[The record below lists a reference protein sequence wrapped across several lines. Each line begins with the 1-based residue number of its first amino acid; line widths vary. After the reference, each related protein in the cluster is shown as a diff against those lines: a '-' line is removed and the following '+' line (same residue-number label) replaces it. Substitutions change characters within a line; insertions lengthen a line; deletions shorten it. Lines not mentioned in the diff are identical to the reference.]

1 MKQMTIYQTR
11 RIMSVIAANSHRYLS
26 LTQDC
31 SREKEINEEFQII
44 WKCSHCFSNGNE
56 RKMYFSL
63 INLNA
68 LWGRTRRF
76 ACWESSAHWA
86 PTYGGCVW
94 LWVTFNELLMIM
106 SSDTKNSPQ
115 RTPVSTGEADF
126 VMQLWVISHCDSDL
140 QHRVHI
146 SLSDSQMFFET
157 GIMFS
162 CRPGL
167 RPSFHFDG
175 PTNIEE

>member
-1 MKQMTIYQTR
+1 MTIYQTR
-11 RIMSVIAANSHRYLS
+11 RIVGVIAADSHINLS

-31 SREKEINEEFQII
+31 SKEKEIYEEFQII
-44 WKCSHCFSNGNE
+44 WKCSYCFSNGDE

-63 INLNA
+63 INLNILQREDEA
-68 LWGRTRRF
+68 V

-115 RTPVSTGEADF
+115 RTPLSTGEADL
-126 VMQLWVISHCDSDL
+126 VRQLQVVSYCDSDL

-146 SLSDSQMFFET
+146 RLSDNQMFFET
-157 GIMFS
+157 GVVFS

-175 PTNIEE
+175 PMNIEE

>member
-1 MKQMTIYQTR
+1 MKQMTIFQTR
-11 RIMSVIAANSHRYLS
+11 RIVSVIAADSHRNLS

-44 WKCSHCFSNGNE
+44 LKCCYCFSNGDE

-63 INLNA
+63 INLNMLQREDEA
-68 LWGRTRRF
+68 V
-76 ACWESSAHWA
+76 ASCESNAHWA

-106 SSDTKNSPQ
+106 SFDTKNSPQ
-115 RTPVSTGEADF
+115 RTPLSTGEADF
-126 VMQLWVISHCDSDL
+126 VMQLQVVSYCDSDL
-140 QHRVHI
+140 QHCVHI
-146 SLSDSQMFFET
+146 RLSDNQMFFET
-157 GIMFS
+157 GVVFS

-175 PTNIEE
+175 PMNIEE